1 MTTAIHQQGI
11 SQQAGLAAM
20 RIASLDMQLEDC
32 KTMLK
37 AAGDALKAEREE
49 LPAWAEYDGARTE
62 FAADTKERREEL
74 RELAKAARDAMDKTD
89 TGQLMQRERAAI
101 RSIKARLVAAR
112 AEGRQLVMPF
122 AEGVE

>member
-1 MTTAIHQQGI
+1 
-11 SQQAGLAAM
+11 M

-32 KTMLK
+32 KTML
-37 AAGDALKAEREE
+37 AAAANTLKAEREE

-62 FAADTKERREEL
+62 FAEDTKERREEL
-74 RELAKAARDAMDKTD
+74 RELAKAARDAMDKTE

-101 RSIKARLVAAR
+101 RSIKARLVTAR

-122 AEGVE
+122 AEGVK